1 MILRAFWES
10 DMSLQRKLAAPVIC
24 LMIAMAGV
32 VWANEHGGGVMGAQQ
47 ERSVAA
53 PARAANP
60 ADALSPGNRLI
71 AEALFA
77 AQQTAGAAWPLQRI
91 AASRLDGQNWGDVFQ
106 QMKTENLLQAET
118 LGQVVTWYQYNYVK
132 PEPNSYELRSSVATV
147 PTRERNYG
155 N

>member
-10 DMSLQRKLAAPVIC
+10 DMSLQRKLAAPVIG
-24 LMIAMAGV
+24 LMIALAGV
-32 VWANEHGGGVMGAQQ
+32 AWANEQGGGVMGAQQ
-47 ERSVAA
+47 LRSVAT

-77 AQQTAGAAWPLQRI
+77 AQRTAGVAWPLERI
-91 AASRLDGQNWGDVFQ
+91 AASRLDGQNWGKVFQ
-106 QMKTENLLQAET
+106 QMKTENLLQADN
-118 LGQVVTWYQYNYVK
+118 LGQVVTWYQYNYVE
-132 PEPNSYELRSSVATV
+132 PEPNSYELRSSVATA

>member
-10 DMSLQRKLAAPVIC
+10 DMSLQRKLAAPVIG
-24 LMIAMAGV
+24 LMIALAGV
-32 VWANEHGGGVMGAQQ
+32 AWANEQGGGVMGAQQ
-47 ERSVAA
+47 LRSVAT

-77 AQQTAGAAWPLQRI
+77 AQRTAGAAWPLERI
-91 AASRLDGQNWGDVFQ
+91 AASRLDGQNWGKVFQ
-106 QMKTENLLQAET
+106 QMKTENLLQADN
-118 LGQVVTWYQYNYVK
+118 LGQVVTWYQYNYVE
-132 PEPNSYELRSSVATV
+132 PEPNSYELRSSVATA
-147 PTRERNYG
+147 PIRERNYG